1 MILVEAD
8 QSGDWDSSTDW
19 DALAERAV
27 QAAIAASNLPR
38 LRDSAIDIEVSVRF
52 TDDDEVRALNAEWRG
67 KDKPTNVLSFP
78 MLEPSLLGALAA
90 GGQGEALLG
99 DIVLAR
105 GVCAREAEEK
115 GIPIADHAA
124 HLVVHGTLH
133 LLGYD
138 HEDGEAE
145 AEAMESVERAA
156 LASLGIADPYLTE
169 THDFNA

>member
-8 QSGDWDSSTDW
+8 QSGEWDSSIDW

-27 QAAIAASNLPR
+27 GAAVAASNLPR
-38 LRDSAIDIEVSVRF
+38 LIDSPVDIEISVRF
-52 TDDDEVRALNAEWRG
+52 TSDDEVRVLNGQWRD

-78 MLEPSLLGALAA
+78 MLEPRLLGALAA
-90 GGQGEALLG
+90 GGEGEALLG
-99 DIVLAR
+99 DIVLAH
-105 GVCAREAEEK
+105 GVCAREAREK
-115 GIPIADHAA
+115 GIAMADHAA

-145 AEAMESVERAA
+145 AEAMEAVERAA

-169 THDFNA
+169 THDSHA

>member
-27 QAAIAASNLPR
+27 RAAVAGSNLPR
-38 LRDSAIDIEVSVRF
+38 LIDSAIDIEVSVRF

-78 MLEPSLLGALAA
+78 MLEPSLLG
-90 GGQGEALLG
+90 

-115 GIPIADHAA
+115 AIPIADHAA

-138 HEDGEAE
+138 HEDGEEE